1 MLLAQSIDDLEVS
14 LTKGPRPKRFL
25 KSKESQIW
33 VGWGVVLNFLNFV
46 LVFYGEIHFL
56 RPY

>member
-14 LTKGPRPKRFL
+14 LTKGPRSKRFL